1 MCVII
6 FQSHLWMKRM
16 SHIISYSLLWFLCF
30 IYLNSL
36 CCRTLPRRWC
46 CEAGWSPIP
55 KSKSRQI
62 GSLQQQHLG
71 NCVWPSPTLKWV
83 SCSVQAIQLHG
94 SYPVFYA
101 ITSLMQSQASC
112 NHEPHA
118 ITSLMQSQASCNHEP
133 HAITS
138 LMQSCNHGPHAIT
151 SLMQSQVSCNHK
163 SHAITSLMQSQAS
176 CNHEQ
181 YKVQCSTK

>member
-1 MCVII
+1 
-6 FQSHLWMKRM
+6 MKRM

-71 NCVWPSPTLKWV
+71 SCVWPSPTLKWV
-83 SCSVQAIQLHG
+83 WHTSCSVQAIQLHG
-94 SYPVFYA
+94 SYPELYAIMSLMQSRASCNHEPQA
-101 ITSLMQSQASC
+101 ITSLMQSRAS
-112 NHEPHA
+112 
-118 ITSLMQSQASCNHEP
+118 
-133 HAITS
+133 
-138 LMQSCNHGPHAIT
+138 
-151 SLMQSQVSCNHK
+151 
-163 SHAITSLMQSQAS
+163 
-176 CNHEQ
+176 
-181 YKVQCSTK
+181 CSTKWWRSSAHLFCIFYAFCTHILLPLLPLSSLVCRAHTCK